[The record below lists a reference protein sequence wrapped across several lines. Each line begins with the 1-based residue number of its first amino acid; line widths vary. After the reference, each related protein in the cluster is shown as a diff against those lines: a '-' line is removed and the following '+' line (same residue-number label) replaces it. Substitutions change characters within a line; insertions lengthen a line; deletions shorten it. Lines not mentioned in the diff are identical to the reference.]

1 MSAKHNFTK
10 IFQETRPL
18 DYLFFVLIFVGA
30 IYIMQDSMR
39 ASGDKIT
46 VHAEDNVYE
55 FSLREDGIQRVK
67 GHLGETVIE
76 IKGGRAHI
84 ISSPCKN
91 KTCIRQGFGKTLV
104 CLPNKVMVHVEDS
117 EGYDAV
123 AQ

>member
-18 DYLFFVLIFVGA
+18 DCLLFVLIFVGA

-46 VHAEDNVYE
+46 VHVEDNVYE
-55 FSLREDGIQRVK
+55 FSLREDAIQRVK

>member
-18 DYLFFVLIFVGA
+18 DYLLFVLIFVGA

-67 GHLGETVIE
+67 GHLGETAIE

>member
-18 DYLFFVLIFVGA
+18 DYLLFVLIFVGA

>member
-1 MSAKHNFTK
+1 MSAKSIFTK
-10 IFQETRPL
+10 IFQETKPL
-18 DYLFFVLIFVGA
+18 DYLIFVLILFCA
-30 IYIMQDSMR
+30 IYVMHDSWR

-46 VHAEDNVYE
+46 VHAGDDIYE
-55 FSLREDGIQRVK
+55 FSLREDGVHRVK

-84 ISSPCKN
+84 IGSPCKN

-123 AQ
+123 SQ

>member
-1 MSAKHNFTK
+1 MDC
-10 IFQETRPL
+10 L
-18 DYLFFVLIFVGA
+18 LFVLIFVGA

-67 GHLGETVIE
+67 GHFGETVIE